1 MAAGKYDFIIVGAG
15 VIGCAIA
22 RELARSRCRTLV
34 LEAALDVGEGAS
46 KANSSILHTGF
57 DTKPGTLESRL
68 VTEGWQL
75 WQEEADELHLP
86 LQQVGA
92 LMLALDDR
100 ELLQL
105 EHWWTTA
112 HRNGVTDVERLS
124 PEAVRERYPL
134 APSCVR
140 GGLLIPRES
149 ITCTMTA
156 VIALAEQAA
165 INGVEFLLGARVLGF
180 EPTNGA
186 QRTVLTTR
194 GAFTAR
200 WVIDAAGLWADEV
213 AAWAGVNDFHLT
225 PRKGEF
231 LILDKTARTKVP
243 CILLPVPSEVSKG
256 ILVTPTVYG
265 NVLLGPTADDISDK
279 HDRTV
284 SRAGLQ
290 RARQGALRLA
300 PDLADEPVIATYA
313 GLRAVHAS
321 GDYHIEIFPRER
333 LVVAAGIRSTGL
345 SSALAVARFV
355 VQLLR
360 ERGESLC
367 TGGPLQ
373 PRPRPAWRP
382 GEPRPCTVPERVAE
396 CPGYGRVLCLCEL
409 VSEEE
414 IRSVFRRP
422 IRPRTLDAVRKRT
435 WATAGRCQGFYCMA
449 AILRVMSEEL
459 EQPLPALVKS
469 TEQSWLTCQM
479 AQAVR
484 GCGHDREAVSR

>member
-165 INGVEFLLGARVLGF
+165 INGVEFVLGARVLGF

-284 SRAGLQ
+284 S
-290 RARQGALRLA
+290 
-300 PDLADEPVIATYA
+300 LADCSVPAKVRCVWRPTWLTNQSSRPMPGCEPFTPAATT
-313 GLRAVHAS
+313 
-321 GDYHIEIFPRER
+321 
-333 LVVAAGIRSTGL
+333 RSRSFLANGL
-345 SSALAVARFV
+345 SS
-355 VQLLR
+355 LR
-360 ERGESLC
+360 ESV
-367 TGGPLQ
+367 
-373 PRPRPAWRP
+373 RPASLLLWPWRALS
-382 GEPRPCTVPERVAE
+382 CS
-396 CPGYGRVLCLCEL
+396 CC
-409 VSEEE
+409 VSEESRCVPAARCSLGRGLRGGLVSPGPAQYPSVS
-414 IRSVFRRP
+414 RSV
-422 IRPRTLDAVRKRT
+422 
-435 WATAGRCQGFYCMA
+435 
-449 AILRVMSEEL
+449 
-459 EQPLPALVKS
+459 
-469 TEQSWLTCQM
+469 
-479 AQAVR
+479 QAM
-484 GCGHDREAVSR
+484 AVSSASVNW